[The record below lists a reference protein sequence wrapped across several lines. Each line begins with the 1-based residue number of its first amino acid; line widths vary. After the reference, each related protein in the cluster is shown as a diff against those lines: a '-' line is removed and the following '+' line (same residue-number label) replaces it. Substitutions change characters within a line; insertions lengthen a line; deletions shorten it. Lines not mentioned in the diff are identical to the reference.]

1 MEEHL
6 DLFSKAELIEGIK
19 GLPDRERERLLI
31 NMFNKKRN
39 SVLTE
44 MDLNVAECEK
54 LTGKLISTPIQNR
67 KKRIKVWAEI
77 DENNRKYDKLQKQ
90 LDKLDKIIFGGD

>member
-19 GLPDRERERLLI
+19 GLNDWERERLLI
-31 NMFNKKRN
+31 HMFNKKQY
-39 SVLTE
+39 SVLKKL
-44 MDLNVAECEK
+44 DLNVAEGRK
-54 LTGKLISTPIQNR
+54 LADKLQSTPKQ
-67 KKRIKVWAEI
+67 KRIDVWAEI
-77 DENNRKYDKLQKQ
+77 YENQKKYDKLQKQ

>member
-19 GLPDRERERLLI
+19 GLPDRERERILI
-31 NMFNKKRN
+31 NMFNKKQY
-39 SVLTE
+39 SVLKKL
-44 MDLNVAECEK
+44 DLNVAEGRKLADKLEK
-54 LTGKLISTPIQNR
+54 TP
-67 KKRIKVWAEI
+67 KEKRIGVWAEI
-77 DENNRKYDKLQKQ
+77 RENQKKYDKLQKQ